1 MKRMINS
8 VMVLLIFLMGVNLNA
23 QQRNATIAFDKT
35 DHDFGRFKEE
45 DGKVSHEFVFTN
57 TGSEPIIINRVAAS
71 CGCTATSWTK
81 EPILPGGKGY
91 VKAEYNPRNRPGRFN
106 KTVTVFTNAEP
117 RTVILRIMGDV
128 VPREKTIEDIYPYP
142 IGGMRFKS
150 NHIAFVKIKKGQ
162 QKTVLLEMINNSNE
176 KITIS
181 FTGVPSHL
189 KVKASPET
197 IKPKEKGFIETTYDA
212 GKKNDWGFV
221 IDRLQILLNDK
232 AEKNNRLTVSATI
245 EEDFSGLTP
254 EDLENSPKA
263 EFESKTFNFGTMKQK
278 SSASYEFV
286 FKNTG
291 KSDLIIRKIK
301 STCGCTVVN
310 PKETV
315 IKPGQTSSLK
325 AIFNSGT
332 RRGRQN
338 KTVTVITNDP
348 ENSMILLRL
357 TGEVEAP
364 KTN

>member
-35 DHDFGRFKEE
+35 DHDFGRFEEE

-71 CGCTATSWTK
+71 CGCTATSWTN
-81 EPILPGGKGY
+81 EPIVPGGKGY

-254 EDLENSPKA
+254 EDLENAPKA

-315 IKPGQTSSLK
+315 IKPGQTSSLQ

-348 ENSMILLRL
+348 KNSMILLRL

>member
-1 MKRMINS
+1 MI
-8 VMVLLIFLMGVNLNA
+8 LLIFLMGVNLNA
-23 QQRNATIAFDKT
+23 QQRNATIAFDKR
-35 DHDFGRFKEE
+35 DHDFGKFKEE
-45 DGKVSHEFVFTN
+45 DGKVSHEFAFTN

-81 EPILPGGKGY
+81 EPIVPGGKGY

-106 KTVTVFTNAEP
+106 KTVAVFTNAEP

-128 VPREKTIEDIYPYP
+128 VPREKTTEDIYPYP

-181 FTGVPSHL
+181 FSGGVPSHL

-197 IKPKEKGFIETTYDA
+197 LKPKEKGFIETTYDA

-232 AEKNNRLTVSATI
+232 AVKNNRLTVSATI

-254 EDLENSPKA
+254 EELENAPKA

-325 AIFNSGT
+325 AVFNSGT
-332 RRGRQN
+332 RRGIQN

-348 ENSMILLRL
+348 KNSMILLRL